1 MKNIKESYQN
11 FLKLPFPEKLAGE
24 EIYEIDLVSLDT
36 FTAGLIDKYIS
47 RKGELSKS
55 DFELLDKFN
64 LELKSITKELK
75 GVELAYFSFLS
86 DLANQVY
93 FELIELQKY

>member
-1 MKNIKESYQN
+1 MTNIKEKYQN

-24 EIYEIDLVSLDT
+24 EIFGIDLVSLDT

-64 LELKSITKELK
+64 IELKSIIKELRE
-75 GVELAYFSFLS
+75 VELAYFSFLS
-86 DLANQVY
+86 DLTNQVHS
-93 FELIELQKY
+93 ELIEQQNY